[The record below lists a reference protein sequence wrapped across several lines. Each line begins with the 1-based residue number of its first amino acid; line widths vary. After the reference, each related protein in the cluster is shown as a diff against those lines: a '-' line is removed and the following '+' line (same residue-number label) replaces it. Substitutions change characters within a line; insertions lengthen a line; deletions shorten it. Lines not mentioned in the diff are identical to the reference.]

1 MNHIGKILVKL
12 DYLDAFVLYSK
23 HYKAF
28 ASDICLASPSS
39 ERVNILDETI
49 LHWKSLG
56 QNKLDQAKAM
66 GRVESLYMKIV

>member
-1 MNHIGKILVKL
+1 MNHISKIVGKL

-28 ASDICLASPSS
+28 ASDMCLALPSS
-39 ERVNILDETI
+39 ERVNILDEKI
-49 LHWKSLG
+49 LHRKSLG

-66 GRVESLYMKIV
+66 GRVESLYMKSV